1 MGTDYPII
9 RRCRFDLSLTLRLCV
24 FRNRA
29 EPTDPGPE
37 MLSTHKSLL
46 TLFAQYEHLSRR
58 LSSLPAPEGSSQS
71 QLQSAVARVSA
82 GFLAK
87 EMVKLQ
93 ALPKVQKLVAE
104 RKRRSMMVLET
115 TLAEQMGKQLG
126 QEEEEEEDTAMML
139 QPLLEQESQ
148 LE

>member
-1 MGTDYPII
+1 
-9 RRCRFDLSLTLRLCV
+9 
-24 FRNRA
+24 
-29 EPTDPGPE
+29 
-37 MLSTHKSLL
+37 
-46 TLFAQYEHLSRR
+46 
-58 LSSLPAPEGSSQS
+58 
-71 QLQSAVARVSA
+71 
-82 GFLAK
+82 
-87 EMVKLQ
+87 MVKLQ

-126 QEEEEEEDTAMML
+126 EEEEEDTAMML